1 MRPQYSNIM
10 IMPMMRMMMNVM
22 CGFCCAQKSKALELF
37 AD

>member
-10 IMPMMRMMMNVM
+10 IMPMMRMMNVM
-22 CGFCCAQKSKALELF
+22 CGFCCTQKSKALELF